1 MVGNEWGLV
10 RVWSPWGM
18 HIQREFAPSWRL
30 FSMDSTRHCI
40 PPEKTG
46 QSPEKESF
54 TVQVWGKGKGE
65 RKMGKG
71 AWTPPFLLS
80 GTKTL
85 IYRRKGKIPFPLDCW
100 QNLGKNK
107 NRTKQN
113 TSLSRGRGR
122 NTETKTKN
130 VLPINILEKKCLRS
144 SSGGRNVKQD
154 RNA

>member
-1 MVGNEWGLV
+1 MRTGESMEPLGNAYTEGVCTFLETFLHGLHQV
-10 RVWSPWGM
+10 VYPTRKDWPKSWERIPHSAGM
-18 HIQREFAPSWRL
+18 
-30 FSMDSTRHCI
+30 
-40 PPEKTG
+40 
-46 QSPEKESF
+46 
-54 TVQVWGKGKGE
+54 GE
-65 RKMGKG
+65 RENSHCKG

-113 TSLSRGRGR
+113 TSLSWGRGR